1 MGPILPQINVFGKEL
16 GISPQVMGY
25 VTCIMPILYVIA
37 KPAVGFLADY
47 FSVGFEKNDVIG
59 KIIINSFI
67 FRIIESSSLCQ
78 LLF

>member
-37 KPAVGFLADY
+37 KPGVGYLADY
-47 FSVGFEKNDVIG
+47 FSVFNT
-59 KIIINSFI
+59 III
-67 FRIIESSSLCQ
+67 C
-78 LLF
+78 